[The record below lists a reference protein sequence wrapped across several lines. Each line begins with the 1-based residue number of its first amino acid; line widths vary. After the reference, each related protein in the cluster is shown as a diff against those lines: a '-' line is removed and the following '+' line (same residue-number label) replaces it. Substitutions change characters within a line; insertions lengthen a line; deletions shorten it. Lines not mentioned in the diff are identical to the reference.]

1 MDFQQMMLEPLTV
14 ICKRTLVGWRLGDW
28 KERSEVIPKEVG
40 RKESWKKFIGQ
51 EILGAEFDL

>member
-1 MDFQQMMLEPLTV
+1 MMLEPLTV